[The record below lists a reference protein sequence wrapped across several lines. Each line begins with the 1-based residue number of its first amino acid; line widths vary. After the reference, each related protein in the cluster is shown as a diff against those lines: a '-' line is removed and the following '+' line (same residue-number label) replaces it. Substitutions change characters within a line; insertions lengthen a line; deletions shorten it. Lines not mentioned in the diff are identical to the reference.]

1 MVVRS
6 PVVNPLSGR
15 LAGQGL
21 MLLGTNAAPALPVL
35 VRYQHDPVRRAFVAD
50 ILSNQNR

>member
-21 MLLGTNAAPALPVL
+21 SVAVGGPGAA
-35 VRYQHDPVRRAFVAD
+35 
-50 ILSNQNR
+50 